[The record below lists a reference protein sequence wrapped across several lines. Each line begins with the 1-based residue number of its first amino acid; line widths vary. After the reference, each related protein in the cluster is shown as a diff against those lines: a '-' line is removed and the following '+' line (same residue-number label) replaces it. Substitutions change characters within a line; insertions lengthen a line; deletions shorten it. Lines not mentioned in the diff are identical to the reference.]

1 MSLAAR
7 SLTYYLK
14 TSVQYIGYSI
24 AIAAL
29 IFVEF
34 LFIHS
39 GEVDAFG
46 IAFRM
51 AVSILAL
58 FIAMLNPMYAL
69 YSPNWYDGNVLSMG
83 GRRKDIFWGSIVK
96 EILFILMGLI
106 IVSVIYSIY
115 GTPEMIPIA
124 VYLMFGSLP
133 FTGLARIIGHKIRK
147 NGRIA
152 VIAIAIVAGL
162 SAAAASMISNSRL
175 YDFNFLPEGG
185 VSMLLYILIALG
197 IYAVLQIFIYRLC
210 SKAMVR

>member
-14 TSVQYIGYSI
+14 TSVQYLGYSI

-39 GEVDAFG
+39 GEADAYG

-51 AVSILAL
+51 AVSILAM

-69 YSPNWYDGNVLSMG
+69 YSPNWYDSNVLSMG
-83 GRRKDIFWGSIVK
+83 GRRRDIFWGSIVK

-106 IVSVIYSIY
+106 IVSAIYSIY
-115 GTPEMIPIA
+115 GTPEMIPTA
-124 VYLMFGSLP
+124 VYLMFGALP

-152 VIAIAIVAGL
+152 VIIIAVLAGF
-162 SAAAASMISNSRL
+162 SAATASALSRVRINIL
-175 YDFNFLPEGG
+175 DILPGDG
-185 VSMLLYILIALG
+185 ASMLLYILIALG

>member
-39 GEVDAFG
+39 GEADTFG

-51 AVSILAL
+51 AVSILAM

-69 YSPNWYDGNVLSMG
+69 YSPNWYDSNVLSMG
-83 GRRKDIFWGSIVK
+83 GRRRDIFWGSIVK

-106 IVSVIYSIY
+106 IVSAIYSIY
-115 GTPEMIPIA
+115 GTPEMIPTA

-152 VIAIAIVAGL
+152 VVVIAIVAGF
-162 SAAAASMISNSRL
+162 SAAAVSMISNSGL
-175 YDFNFLPEGG
+175 YVFDFLPEGG

-197 IYAVLQIFIYRLC
+197 IYAVLQIFVYRMC